1 MNEVQIQMQIHWR
14 QTQIQIQPTRIASL
28 KRTTTF
34 GDAAAFIQI
43 SSSVLLLAALRE
55 LAGKNQFR
63 LFAFFLQK
71 NKKKKTEWN
80 EWKKNKPTCMSPSPL
95 RPTYGWFC
103 WVFVWFLPRLPTTCA
118 PRSPPPPRRHSAPLF
133 ANNYVRIWTVRFY
146 FMQKSQHKSH
156 RAEAQAEK
164 SRSTRL
170 RMRNTERDGNCD
182 GRQRGGNIVRW
193 STCAGVLRLQQGNQ
207 HINYKFGSLQ
217 LQPGFFVCYMPE
229 SLAVNGLLK
238 GLTRWGWSLK
248 FNLN

>member
-118 PRSPPPPRRHSAPLF
+118 PRSPPPPAATQRRFSPTTTYASEPWDF
-133 ANNYVRIWTVRFY
+133 ISCKKANTRATEQRRR
-146 FMQKSQHKSH
+146 QKKV
-156 RAEAQAEK
+156 EV
-164 SRSTRL
+164 L
-170 RMRNTERDGNCD
+170 G
-182 GRQRGGNIVRW
+182 
-193 STCAGVLRLQQGNQ
+193 CACATQNETAIAMADREG
-207 HINYKFGSLQ
+207 
-217 LQPGFFVCYMPE
+217 
-229 SLAVNGLLK
+229 A
-238 GLTRWGWSLK
+238 T
-248 FNLN
+248 